1 VSAPAHTL
9 VSTVRRRARTAPAQ
23 VAVRYL
29 GSDGAGVTLTVA
41 ELDRTARAVAASL
54 SDVAPGERA
63 LLLYP
68 PGPDFA
74 AALLG
79 CLYAR
84 IVAVPLPPPKPHRL
98 KRQGAE
104 IAHDCGAALAL
115 TNASAEGMIAH
126 AFAGLPSLSLRTT
139 GRVATAEGDAWDG
152 PLPASH
158 DPALI
163 QYTSGS
169 TGRPKGVVVTHAN
182 LVANIEAVAWGFRF
196 AQADV
201 MVTWLPHHHDMGL
214 IGTLATPIML
224 GVRLVVLS
232 PLDMLRQPIRWLRAV
247 SRFRA
252 TVTGSPPFGYERCL
266 SRVPSD
272 ERSGLDLSSLRLAFV
287 GAEPIR
293 AGLLERFCEAY
304 RPHGFN
310 RDAFY
315 PCYGL
320 AETTLYATGVT
331 AGSGFRRARSARD
344 TVLCGGPAPGHCALI
359 VDPVTFRPVD
369 PGDEGEI
376 WLSGPSVAAGYW
388 SREQETDAVF
398 RARLSDG
405 NQAAFLRT
413 GDLGRQEP
421 DGLVVSG
428 RIKDL
433 VIVAG
438 RNHLAED
445 LELSVRAACPELHAT
460 GVAAFAISRTDGE
473 TLVLAVEAPDSE
485 RLRASMRQVIA
496 AEHDLAIYDML
507 FVAAGRLPRTTSG
520 KINRK
525 GCQAFYLERR
535 RLRGDAPL
543 DMPSDDVCVG
553 TCA

>member
-1 VSAPAHTL
+1 MSVPARTL
-9 VSTVRRRARTAPAQ
+9 VEAVRRRARTAPAQ

-29 GSDGAGVTLTVA
+29 VGDGGGTTLTVTD
-41 ELDRTARAVAASL
+41 LDRAARAVAASL
-54 SDVAPGERA
+54 SDVPPGERA

-84 IVAVPLPPPKPHRL
+84 IVPVPLPLPKPHRL
-98 KRQGAE
+98 KRQGTE

-115 TNASAEGMIAH
+115 TNASAMGAIAH
-126 AFAGLPSLSLRTT
+126 AFVGLPSLSLRAT
-139 GRVATAEGDAWDG
+139 GRLATAEGDAWDG
-152 PLPASH
+152 PLPASD

-169 TGRPKGVVVTHAN
+169 TGGPKGVLVTHAN
-182 LVANIEAVAWGFRF
+182 LVANIEAISWKFRF
-196 AQADV
+196 TQADV

-214 IGTLATPIML
+214 IGTLLAPIMR
-224 GVRLVVLS
+224 GMRLVVLS

-247 SRFRA
+247 TRFRG
-252 TVTGSPPFGYERCL
+252 TITGSPPFGYERCL
-266 SRVPSD
+266 SRIPPH

-304 RPHGFN
+304 QPHGFN
-310 RDAFY
+310 CDAFY

-331 AGSGFRRARSARD
+331 AGSGFRRARSAPD
-344 TVLCGGPAPGHCALI
+344 TVVCGGPAPGHCALI
-359 VDPVTFRPVD
+359 VDPATFRPVP

-388 SREQETDAVF
+388 GREHESDTIF

-405 NQAAFLRT
+405 NQAPFLRT
-413 GDLGRQEP
+413 GDLGRLEP
-421 DGLVVSG
+421 DGLVVTG

-438 RNHLAED
+438 RNHHAED
-445 LELSVRAACPELHAT
+445 LERSVQAASPELQAA
-460 GVAAFAISRTDGE
+460 GVAAFAISLTDSE
-473 TLVLAVEAPDSE
+473 ALVLAVEAADSE
-485 RLRASMRQVIA
+485 GLRASMRQVIA
-496 AEHDLAIYDML
+496 AEHDLAIHDML
-507 FVAAGRLPRTTSG
+507 FVPAGRLPRTTSG
-520 KINRK
+520 KISRTA
-525 GCQAFYLERR
+525 CQAYYLERKR
-535 RLRGDAPL
+535 RRHEAPPEMA
-543 DMPSDDVCVG
+543 MP
-553 TCA
+553 TTR